1 MSEISGL
8 SITDLRS
15 QQLGFLDYPSICAP
29 IQDFITV
36 EKDIVASTTPNSN
49 DKVEEEGGTS
59 YVAERMAE
67 LSLAVETD
75 SNQQQQ
81 DDTVSSSLNGEPN
94 LNTDSKVIDTETEAI
109 ASGEETTIE
118 NTDQVP
124 TNEDIIDQNIEGA
137 ANIEIITTAA
147 TPVKNEIETDY
158 DDDKQNVS
166 VEVIA
171 LYEVRFG

>member
-1 MSEISGL
+1 
-8 SITDLRS
+8 
-15 QQLGFLDYPSICAP
+15 
-29 IQDFITV
+29 
-36 EKDIVASTTPNSN
+36 
-49 DKVEEEGGTS
+49 
-59 YVAERMAE
+59 MAE

-75 SNQQQQ
+75 CNQQQQ
-81 DDTVSSSLNGEPN
+81 DDAVSSSLNGEPN
-94 LNTDSKVIDTETEAI
+94 LNTDSKVIDTETDAI
-109 ASGEETTIE
+109 TPGEENTIE

-166 VEVIA
+166 VEGA
-171 LYEVRFG
+171 N